1 MCQWYL
7 REKTNVVSKR
17 AYLWCFGD
25 FGWFWA
31 SGGTYFRI
39 YLSVERE
46 MCPMQD
52 MRLRHAHISK
62 SHMKV
67 VSKRAY
73 LGCFGWPGL
82 QVAHVSQYTYRTDGK
97 RGPCTTYS
105 HIKLI
110 EWHLRR
116 WFRWCVNDT
125 SVKKLMWF
133 PKERI
138 WDVLVIWW
146 FKVIL
151 GDFEHHVS
159 HVCEYTYRA
168 GHKRESCNTCSHIK
182 S

>member
-1 MCQWYL
+1 MTR
-7 REKTNVVSKR
+7 REQ
-17 AYLWCFGD
+17 
-25 FGWFWA
+25 WA
-31 SGGTYFRI
+31 SFVRLLEWLPPTTPASRCQFQNGNTRI
-39 YLSVERE
+39 
-46 MCPMQD
+46 QWA
-52 MRLRHAHISK
+52 RHA
-62 SHMKV
+62 
-67 VSKRAY
+67 
-73 LGCFGWPGL
+73 GCGWHEL